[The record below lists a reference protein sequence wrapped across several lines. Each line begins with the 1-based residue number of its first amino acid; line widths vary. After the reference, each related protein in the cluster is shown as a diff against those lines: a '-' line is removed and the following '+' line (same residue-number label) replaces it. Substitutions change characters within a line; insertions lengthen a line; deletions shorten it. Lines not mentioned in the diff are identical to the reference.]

1 LDREYKNKT
10 ANADVLRTDASP
22 AATDGSR
29 LQVVPDNRLHNFT
42 PPNVVADSSRVSSCS
57 MRLLAAAA
65 LVALLLVAPASAAP
79 KTPAQVVRAWSA
91 ALNRGDNEAAANLF
105 AKNAVV
111 TQNGVKLVLS
121 THHLA
126 VLWNEGLP
134 CAGHILKITVTKNI
148 ADAIFRLGERK
159 GIKCDA
165 PGIEARAAFKI
176 VNGKIVYWAQ
186 LPVPKPKS
194 APA

>member
-1 LDREYKNKT
+1 
-10 ANADVLRTDASP
+10 
-22 AATDGSR
+22 
-29 LQVVPDNRLHNFT
+29 
-42 PPNVVADSSRVSSCS
+42 

-65 LVALLLVAPASAAP
+65 LVALLAALRPPPPEDPAR
-79 KTPAQVVRAWSA
+79 VVRAWRA

-111 TQNGVKLVLS
+111 IQNGLRLVLS

-134 CAGHILKITVTKNI
+134 CSGRILKVTVRRASRTRSSGS
-148 ADAIFRLGERK
+148 ASER
-159 GIKCDA
+159 GSSATHRGSRRA
-165 PGIEARAAFKI
+165 PPS
-176 VNGKIVYWAQ
+176 VVHGKIVRWAQ
-186 LPVPKPKS
+186 LPVPKPTA